1 MRRAKRDPTE
11 FVPLPRAT
19 FHVLLALQE
28 APLHGY
34 AVKQKVERLS
44 DGAVRM
50 APGTLYETLHRMR
63 ERGFLEEAAPP
74 KEDGGTHA
82 QRSYYQLTSF
92 GRDVLQAEVKLL
104 GLMID
109 HARSVMRAAESS

>member
-1 MRRAKRDPTE
+1 MGQAQRDPTE
-11 FVPLPRAT
+11 FLPLPRAT
-19 FHVLLALQE
+19 FHALLALQE
-28 APLHGY
+28 EPLHGY

-74 KEDGGTHA
+74 KEDAGSHA
-82 QRSYYQLTSF
+82 QRNYSQLTSF
-92 GRDVLQAEVKLL
+92 GREVLHAEVQRL
-104 GLMID
+104 GSMID

>member
-1 MRRAKRDPTE
+1 MAQTQRDPTE
-11 FVPLPRAT
+11 LLPLPRAT
-19 FHVLLALQE
+19 FHALLALQE
-28 APLHGY
+28 EPLHGY

-44 DGAVRM
+44 DGVVRM
-50 APGTLYETLHRMR
+50 APGTLYETLHRML

-74 KEDGGTHA
+74 KEDGGGHA

-104 GLMID
+104 GSMID